1 MKHETIQTYKSPRW
15 IVFFVSL
22 AMIAVG
28 FVGCH
33 VVEYISQLRDE
44 KFGNDDLLAILFF
57 VIGVAGGFVC
67 VVSGLWIVITAI
79 LRYVYA
85 HQPKH
90 PNWSD
95 LRLR

>member
-33 VVEYISQLRDE
+33 VFEYISQLRDE